1 MSDDEGE
8 MCYSSGGGF
17 TFIDRAPTGRQAFGR
32 QEVKLGLPYSRRPRK
47 VQLAGYASV
56 FNKVHRNPK
65 TDELE
70 VFSQGCFARALHD
83 GRAIRFLVRHQE
95 GKCLATSA
103 DDLELL
109 SDDHGLAFLC
119 FVNPDGYF
127 ANEAI
132 ELVKSKD
139 ASMSVG
145 YQVIKDEIQTIEGY
159 KVRFLRDVSL
169 VEVSLCPPG
178 KGAVREAFCFA
189 LEDKSRTLRELSE
202 SKWLAQEWSTIQLR
216 RAFGT
221 FSDQVK
227 ALAK

>member
-8 MCYSSGGGF
+8 MCYSSGGF
-17 TFIDRAPTGRQAFGR
+17 INFIDGRPSSLRAAP
-32 QEVKLGLPYSRRPRK
+32 QEVKYARPVNRPK

-65 TDELE
+65 TDDLE
-70 VFSQGCFARALHD
+70 VFSPGCFARGLHD

-103 DDLELL
+103 DNLELL
-109 SDDHGLAFLC
+109 SDHHGLGFLC
-119 FVNPDGYF
+119 FVNPDEYF

-132 ELVKSKD
+132 EMVKSND

-145 YQVIKDEIQTIEGY
+145 YQVVKDEILTIDGH
-159 KVRFLRDVSL
+159 KIRCLRDVSL
-169 VEVSLCPPG
+169 SEVSLCPPG

-189 LEDKSRTLRELSE
+189 LQDKTKTLRELCE
-202 SKWLAQEWSTIQLR
+202 SRWLADEWSSVQLR
-216 RAFGT
+216 RAVGGL
-221 FSDQVK
+221 SDQLKTLVSK
-227 ALAK
+227 